1 MRGVDEEEEKAKA
14 AKKGKKS
21 LDKKK
26 EAKTDESGE
35 TPGETTTEGES
46 KKEGVDGEQ
55 EGEEAAAKPAEDEWQ
70 PYFPEVPSRIHWAQY
85 SSPDTFWLSM
95 DNYDAGYLYECRFLD
110 EAARAKMAA
119 EKIDEPFRAVAVVG
133 SDITHSEDIPL
144 TCFLFKLVILFETF
158 CLSIYF
164 SLCLFKFVGNS

>member
-26 EAKTDESGE
+26 ETTKTVDESSADTIGAGE
-35 TPGETTTEGES
+35 NTTEGES
-46 KKEGVDGEQ
+46 KKEAGGGEQ
-55 EGEEAAAKPAEDEWQ
+55 EGEEEAAAKPAEDEWQ
-70 PYFPEVPSRIHWAQY
+70 PYFPEVPSRIHWAVY

-95 DNYDAGYLYECRFLD
+95 DEYDAGYLYECRFLD
-110 EAARAKMAA
+110 ETAKAKMAA
-119 EKIDEPFRAVAVVG
+119 EKIDEPFRAVAVYG

-144 TCFLFKLVILFETF
+144 TCFLFKLDFLQFI
-158 CLSIYF
+158 
-164 SLCLFKFVGNS
+164 